1 MAERGQLCNFGSMFR
16 IRTFLIALLLL
27 PVMAGWGRLQAQP
40 YIIQGTIQNAG
51 EGEIYLASYYG
62 DQFTVVDS
70 LESASGFFYF
80 MLGEEVPAGIFRLIY
95 ATKENGVLNENRF
108 VEFIFNKENF
118 ELVIRAGAEG
128 PEPVFQ
134 NSLENEVYSAFMA
147 YEMEYESA
155 IMALYGRLFRQAA
168 GAPDSVASARY
179 DALQRDRTRFMDSL
193 SERYPQLYAVRIMN
207 AFRSPF
213 TPGSMTHQERIDT
226 LKISF
231 FDHARIDDP
240 ALLYA
245 PVYNFKLIDY
255 LSLFKVDTLTL
266 AEQEMEFITAVDQIM
281 DHVSSEPELREFVVD
296 FLMEGFEML
305 GMEQVQLHLADH
317 YLDET
322 CETDVAELVRERME
336 GYRLMAPGRTAP
348 DVVVMDVEGSS
359 HRLSMLERPYVL
371 VVFWASSC
379 SHCRETL
386 PELLEWYQD
395 ENDIG
400 LEVMAISIDTSTA
413 EFERYMQ
420 QLQPTWITAH
430 DPLGWNGRI
439 ASQYFVYAT
448 PTMFLLDPYR
458 KILARPGN
466 FKQFL
471 RAVRKLEPA
480 GPLETVPGQ

>member
-1 MAERGQLCNFGSMFR
+1 MAVMGQMCNFRAMFR
-16 IRTFLIALLLL
+16 SRYLLFVWLLL
-27 PVMAGWGRLQAQP
+27 PVMAGWNRLQAQP

-51 EGEIYLASYYG
+51 EEKIYLASYYG
-62 DQFTVVDS
+62 DQFTIVDS
-70 LESASGFFYF
+70 MESASGFFYF
-80 MLGEEVPAGIFRLIY
+80 MLGEEVPAGIYRVLF

-108 VEFIFNKENF
+108 VEFIFNRENF
-118 ELVIRAGAEG
+118 ELVIRGGAEG

-147 YEMEYESA
+147 YELEYESA
-155 IMALYGRLFRQAA
+155 IMALYDRLFRQDA
-168 GAPDSVASARY
+168 GAPDSVTSARY
-179 DALQRDRTRFMDSL
+179 DALQRDRNRFMDSL
-193 SERYPQLYAVRIMN
+193 SARYPNLYAVRIMN

-266 AEQEMEFITAVDQIM
+266 AEQEVEFITAVDQIM

-322 CETDVAELVRERME
+322 CETDMAELVRERME

-348 DVVVMDVEGSS
+348 DFVVMDVEGSS

-371 VVFWASSC
+371 VIFWSSSC
-379 SHCRETL
+379 IHCRETL
-386 PELLEWYQD
+386 PELLEWYRN

-400 LEVMAISIDTSTA
+400 LEVVAISIDTSTVA
-413 EFERYMQ
+413 FERYMD
-420 QLQPTWITAH
+420 QLRPDWITAH

-439 ASQYFVYAT
+439 ASQYDVYAT

-466 FKQFL
+466 FRQFL
-471 RAVRKLEPA
+471 RAVRKLDPA
-480 GPLETVPGQ
+480 VPGEPVPRQ

>member
-1 MAERGQLCNFGSMFR
+1 MLRRRHYRL
-16 IRTFLIALLLL
+16 LILIILM
-27 PVMAGWGRLQAQP
+27 VAGGLQLQAQP
-40 YIIQGTIQNAG
+40 YIIQGTIENAE
-51 EGEIYLASYYG
+51 EGRVFLASYYG
-62 DQFTVVDS
+62 DSFTIVDS
-70 LESASGFFYF
+70 LQSESGFFYF
-80 MLGEEVPAGIFRLIY
+80 MLGEEVPAGIYRIIY
-95 ATKENGVLNENRF
+95 TTRENGVLNENRF

-118 ELVIRAGAEG
+118 ELVVTVGAQG

-134 NSLENEVYSAFMA
+134 NSLENEVYTQFMA
-147 YEMEYESA
+147 YELEYESA
-155 IMALYGRLFRQAA
+155 IMGLYSRLYRQQP
-168 GAPDSVASARY
+168 GACDSVTADEY
-179 DALQRDRTRFMDSL
+179 DALQRDRARFMDSL
-193 SERYPQLYAVRIMN
+193 SARYPGLYAVRIMN

-213 TPGSMTHQERIDT
+213 IPGSMTHQERIDT

-231 FDHARIDDP
+231 FDQARIDDP

-266 AEQEMEFITAVDQIM
+266 FEQEMEFITAVDQIM
-281 DHVSSEPELREFVVD
+281 DHVSSEPGLREFVVD

-305 GMEQVQLHLADH
+305 GMEQVQVHLADH

-336 GYRLMAPGRTAP
+336 GYRQMSPGRYAP
-348 DVVVMDVEGSS
+348 DFVVMDVQGSS

-379 SHCRETL
+379 IHCRETL

-400 LEVMAISIDTSTA
+400 LEVIAISIDTSTVA
-413 EFERYMQ
+413 FERYMA
-420 QLQPTWITAH
+420 QLQPDWITAH

-466 FKQFL
+466 FRQFL
-471 RAVRKLEPA
+471 RAVGKLEKA
-480 GPLETVPGQ
+480 RPLETIPQQ

>member
-1 MAERGQLCNFGSMFR
+1 MAVMGQMCNFGFMLRSGR
-16 IRTFLIALLLL
+16 YRLLVLIFLGLA
-27 PVMAGWGRLQAQP
+27 AGPRLWAQP
-40 YIIQGTIQNAG
+40 YIIQGTIENAE
-51 EGEIYLASYYG
+51 EGKVYLASYYG
-62 DQFTVVDS
+62 DSFTVVDS

-80 MLGEEVPAGIFRLIY
+80 MLGEEVPAGIYRIIFSTR
-95 ATKENGVLNENRF
+95 EHGVLNENRF

-118 ELVIRAGAEG
+118 ELVVTAGAQG

-134 NSLENEVYSAFMA
+134 NSLENEVYTQFMA
-147 YEMEYESA
+147 YELDYESA
-155 IMALYGRLFRQAA
+155 IMGLYNRLFLQQP
-168 GAPDSVASARY
+168 GSCDSVTADQY

-193 SERYPQLYAVRIMN
+193 SARYPGLYAVRIMN

-281 DHVSSEPELREFVVD
+281 DHVSSEPVLRDFVVD

-322 CETDVAELVRERME
+322 CETDVAEMVRERME

-348 DVVVMDVEGSS
+348 DFVVMDAEGSS

-379 SHCRETL
+379 IHCRETL
-386 PELLEWYQD
+386 PELLEWYQN
-395 ENDIG
+395 ENEIG
-400 LEVMAISIDTSTA
+400 LEVVAISMDTSTV
-413 EFERYMQ
+413 EFERYIQ

-439 ASQYFVYAT
+439 ASQYYVYAT

-471 RAVRKLEPA
+471 RAIRKLE
-480 GPLETVPGQ
+480 